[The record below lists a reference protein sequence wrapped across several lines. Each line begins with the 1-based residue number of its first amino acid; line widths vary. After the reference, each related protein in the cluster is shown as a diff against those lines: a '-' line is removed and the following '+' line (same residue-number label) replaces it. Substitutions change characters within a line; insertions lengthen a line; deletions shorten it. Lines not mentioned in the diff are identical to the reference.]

1 MKKILDWYRSQSD
14 TSKAFIWLSLI
25 CVIGVILRWEYVVE
39 MISNGFSHYS
49 K

>member
-25 CVIGVILRWEYVVE
+25 SVIGVILRWDYDVE